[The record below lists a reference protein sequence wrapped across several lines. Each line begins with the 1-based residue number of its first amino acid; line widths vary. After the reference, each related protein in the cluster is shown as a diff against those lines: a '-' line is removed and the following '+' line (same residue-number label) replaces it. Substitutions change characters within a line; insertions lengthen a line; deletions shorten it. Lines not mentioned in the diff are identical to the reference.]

1 MILAAK
7 ATVASSTLLP
17 YQWVAVGDSGNL
29 WTSTSTTAASGTW
42 TSRTS
47 SFGTDSITAVA
58 SSRSLWVAVGASGK
72 LATSP
77 DGITW
82 TQRTSSFGATNISNV
97 AFGNG
102 IWVAVG
108 DAGKIATST
117 DAITWTQRT
126 SGTADALQGLAYGNG
141 TWFTHKSALAN
152 GLSATDPTGTW
163 TARTTTCIAT
173 GSKSVA
179 YDPTDAI
186 WVAGCDSGASNQ
198 FASSPDAIT
207 WTARNSSFTPG
218 GLQCQFAASPTVW
231 VNASTTGILPSVFD
245 VQSSTDGIT
254 WTNRAPS
261 SSTGLPQGIATD
273 TNDLFAILLE
283 TSRIETTTDGTTY
296 TNRGTITTGITFRAI
311 AHSSGVRGL

>member
-7 ATVASSTLLP
+7 AAVASSTLLP

-47 SFGTDSITAVA
+47 SFGTDSINAAATD
-58 SSRSLWVAVGASGK
+58 RSLWVAVGLSGK

-82 TQRTSSFGATNISNV
+82 TQRTSSFGTSNIFNV

-126 SGTADALQGLAYGNG
+126 SGTTDPLQGLAYGNG
-141 TWFTHKSALAN
+141 TWFTHKQALAN
-152 GLSATDPTGTW
+152 GLSATNPTGTW
-163 TARTTTCIAT
+163 TARTTTCIAS
-173 GSKSVA
+173 GNRSLA

-198 FASSPDAIT
+198 LASSPDAIT
-207 WTARNSSFTPG
+207 WTARNSGVASL
-218 GLQCQFAASPTVW
+218 GLACQFAASPTVW
-231 VNASTTGILPSVFD
+231 VNAQTTVLIPLEFD
-245 VQSSTDGIT
+245 VASSTDGIT
-254 WTNRAPS
+254 WTNRTPASAAGSPN
-261 SSTGLPQGIATD
+261 GIATD
-273 TNDLFAILLE
+273 TNNLFAILLS
-283 TSRIETTTDGTTY
+283 TGRIETTSDGTTY
-296 TNRGTITTGITFRAI
+296 TDRGSITTGITFRSI